1 MSEAAG
7 GWEQQ
12 RCPPQPGQSPP
23 LSARA
28 LDGLLRVLAQP
39 SGAAE
44 LSEEQQRAREEWE
57 RVEERQRDPG
67 RPPAP
72 PISFPEALQFF
83 QASPPPPSRVGGQG
97 LSPPLLLLRCLWG
110 PPRLQPQLRGQRDL
124 VLGLARCAL
133 DDGEVVHMRILQTI
147 YQQLTQ
153 SQWGCPRYGEHWE
166 ELGFQGSDPGRDLRG
181 VGMLGLLQLLSLLT
195 DPQTLP
201 LAHHIFRLSHHETQS
216 FPFCLMSLNITRIV
230 LQALREGRLNRE
242 CNRRQQ
248 LLPLLNLLHA
258 AAFLQLQRLWT
269 AQGATIADTGDIL
282 RELEFSTKKNPRQL
296 LRSLE
301 RHGRQS
307 PPRHLPRRTRGGQEV
322 NFTPLQLL

>member
-1 MSEAAG
+1 
-7 GWEQQ
+7 
-12 RCPPQPGQSPP
+12 
-23 LSARA
+23 
-28 LDGLLRVLAQP
+28 
-39 SGAAE
+39 
-44 LSEEQQRAREEWE
+44 
-57 RVEERQRDPG
+57 
-67 RPPAP
+67 
-72 PISFPEALQFF
+72 
-83 QASPPPPSRVGGQG
+83 
-97 LSPPLLLLRCLWG
+97 
-110 PPRLQPQLRGQRDL
+110 
-124 VLGLARCAL
+124 
-133 DDGEVVHMRILQTI
+133 
-147 YQQLTQ
+147 
-153 SQWGCPRYGEHWE
+153 
-166 ELGFQGSDPGRDLRG
+166 
-181 VGMLGLLQLLSLLT
+181 MLGLLQLLSLLT

-201 LAHHIFRLSHHETQS
+201 LAHHIFRLSHHET
-216 FPFCLMSLNITRIV
+216 
-230 LQALREGRLNRE
+230 QALREGRLNRE

>member
-1 MSEAAG
+1 
-7 GWEQQ
+7 
-12 RCPPQPGQSPP
+12 
-23 LSARA
+23 
-28 LDGLLRVLAQP
+28 
-39 SGAAE
+39 
-44 LSEEQQRAREEWE
+44 
-57 RVEERQRDPG
+57 
-67 RPPAP
+67 
-72 PISFPEALQFF
+72 
-83 QASPPPPSRVGGQG
+83 
-97 LSPPLLLLRCLWG
+97 
-110 PPRLQPQLRGQRDL
+110 
-124 VLGLARCAL
+124 
-133 DDGEVVHMRILQTI
+133 
-147 YQQLTQ
+147 
-153 SQWGCPRYGEHWE
+153 
-166 ELGFQGSDPGRDLRG
+166 
-181 VGMLGLLQLLSLLT
+181 MLGLLQLLSLLT

-201 LAHHIFRLSHHETQS
+201 LAHHIFRLSHHETQAGPAPPLLPADFGS
-216 FPFCLMSLNITRIV
+216 DFGGGFL
-230 LQALREGRLNRE
+230 ALREGRLNRE